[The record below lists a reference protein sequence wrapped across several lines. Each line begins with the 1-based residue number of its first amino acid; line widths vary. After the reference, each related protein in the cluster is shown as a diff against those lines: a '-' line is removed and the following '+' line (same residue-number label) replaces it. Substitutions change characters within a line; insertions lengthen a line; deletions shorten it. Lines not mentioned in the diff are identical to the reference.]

1 MKVICISGKA
11 GSGKDTAAQ
20 FMKEELESHGHRVL
34 IIHYADL
41 LKFMC
46 STYFNWDGVKDEAG
60 RTLLQYIGTDIV
72 RDKYP
77 NYWTDFVAGFI
88 EMFDDDWDCAII
100 PDARF
105 PNEIDIMRERFGAVH
120 VRVDRG
126 RDHVRSMTSAQMEHP
141 SEVSLD
147 DYLPDYYI
155 TNRGTLQQLRET
167 VNTCIK
173 EITYAD

>member
-1 MKVICISGKA
+1 MRVICVSGKA
-11 GSGKDTAAQ
+11 GSGKDTAAR
-20 FMKEELESHGHRVL
+20 FMQDELEMHGNRVL

-46 STYFNWDGVKDEAG
+46 STYFDWDGKKDEAG
-60 RTLLQYIGTDIV
+60 RTLLQYIGTDVV
-72 RDKYP
+72 RDRNP

-88 EMFDDDWDCAII
+88 EMFDDDWDYVII

-105 PNEIDIMRERFGAVH
+105 QNEVDVMRERFGAVH

-126 RDHVRSMTSAQMEHP
+126 RASTRPMTEAQMEHP
-141 SEVSLD
+141 SETSLD

-173 EITYAD
+173 EIAYAD